1 MPRGDEKMNKLL
13 SPFQLKNKTAFD
25 RNAIHQTAPIK
36 VPEMRRIQRIHFVGI
51 GGAGMGGIAEVL
63 LNEGYQISGSDISEN
78 LVVQRLKKLGAIV
91 YMGHQAD
98 NVIDASV
105 IVVSTAI
112 DKDNPEL
119 VAAITHRIPI
129 VRRAE
134 MLAELMRFRH
144 GIAIAGTHGKTTTT
158 SLIAS
163 IFAEDQLDPTFV
175 IGGLLNSAGTN
186 ARLGTSRYLI
196 AEADESDASFLHL
209 QPMVAVITNIDAD
222 HMETY
227 QGDFEKLKDT
237 YIEFLHNLPFYGL
250 AVMCIDNPVVRE
262 ILPRVGRQV
271 ITYGFS
277 DDADVKAVNYQQD
290 GGVSYFTVEIEGEA
304 PLDLTLNLP
313 GQHNV
318 LNALAGLAVAKD
330 EGVNDCAIEKSLREF
345 AGIGRRFEQ
354 LANLSTVNGEMI
366 LVDDYGHHPSEVKAT
381 IKAMRNGWPEKR
393 LVMVFQPHRY
403 SRTRDLYEDFVE
415 VLSSVDVLFLLDVYA
430 AGEAA
435 VVSADSKSLARS
447 IRQRGQIEPIYVSD
461 VEQLPQL
468 LAAQLQNG
476 DMLITQGAGNIGSVA
491 RSLVNHPLLR
501 ENDIKEKHIKEN
513 VSVSKDESKGE
524 KKL

>member
-1 MPRGDEKMNKLL
+1 MSQKAMNKH
-13 SPFQLKNKTAFD
+13 KIN
-25 RNAIHQTAPIK
+25 
-36 VPEMRRIQRIHFVGI
+36 VPEMRRVKRIHFVGI

-63 LNEGYQISGSDISEN
+63 LNEGYQISGSDIGEN
-78 LVVQRLKKLGAIV
+78 QVVKRLTGLGATITI
-91 YMGHQAD
+91 GHGSK
-98 NVIDASV
+98 NIEGASV

-112 DKDNPEL
+112 NQNNPEL
-119 VAAITHRIPI
+119 IAAKKLRIPI

-163 IFAEDQLDPTFV
+163 IFAQGQLDPTFV

-186 ARLGTSRYLI
+186 ARLGSSRYLV

-209 QPMVAVITNIDAD
+209 QPMVSVITNIDAD

-250 AVMCIDNPVVRE
+250 AVVCIDNPVVRE
-262 ILPRVGRQV
+262 LLPRIGRQV

-277 DDADVKAVNYQQD
+277 QDADIRAVNYQQD
-290 GGVSYFTVEIEGEA
+290 GSVSYFTVEVDGEP
-304 PLDLTLNLP
+304 PLDMSVNLP

-318 LNALAGLAVAKD
+318 LNALAGVAVAKD
-330 EGVNDCAIEKSLREF
+330 EGIDDEAICQALSEF

-354 LANLSTVNGEMI
+354 LADLKTAAGNMV

-381 IKAMRNGWPEKR
+381 ILAMRTGWPDKR
-393 LVMVFQPHRY
+393 LVMIFQPHRY
-403 SRTRDLYEDFVE
+403 SRTRDLYENFVE
-415 VLSSVDVLFLLDVYA
+415 VLSEVDCLFLLDVYA
-430 AGEAA
+430 AGEAPVA
-435 VVSADSKSLARS
+435 TADSKSLARS

-461 VEQLPQL
+461 VSVLPEL
-468 LAAQLQNG
+468 LLAQLQDN
-476 DMLITQGAGNIGSVA
+476 DMVITQGAGSIGTVA
-491 RSLVNHPLLR
+491 RNLSNNPLLVQ
-501 ENDIKEKHIKEN
+501 EGVK
-513 VSVSKDESKGE
+513 
-524 KKL
+524 

>member
-1 MPRGDEKMNKLL
+1 MTKQINSNNSSYNDVA
-13 SPFQLKNKTAFD
+13 Q
-25 RNAIHQTAPIK
+25 
-36 VPEMRRIQRIHFVGI
+36 VPEMRRVKRIHFVGI

-63 LNEGYQISGSDISEN
+63 LNEGYQISGSDIGEN
-78 LVVQRLKKLGAIV
+78 QVVKRLRALGASIV
-91 YMGHQAD
+91 IGHQAE
-98 NVIDASV
+98 NVTQASV

-112 DKDNPEL
+112 NADNPEL
-119 VAAITHRIPI
+119 ITAKKLRIPI

-163 IFAEDQLDPTFV
+163 IFAQGQLDPTFV

-186 ARLGTSRYLI
+186 ARLGSSRYLV

-250 AVMCIDNPVVRE
+250 AVVCIDNPVVRE
-262 ILPRVGRQV
+262 LLPRISRQV

-277 DDADVKAVNYQQD
+277 ADADVRAVNYQQNA
-290 GGVSYFTVEIEGEA
+290 GFSSFTVEVAGQA
-304 PLDLTLNLP
+304 PLDMSVNLP

-318 LNALAGLAVAKD
+318 LNALAGIAVAKD
-330 EGVNDCAIEKSLREF
+330 EGVSDEAICQALNEF

-354 LANLSTVNGEMI
+354 LATFSTAAGDMVLI
-366 LVDDYGHHPSEVKAT
+366 DDYGHHPSEVKAT
-381 IKAMRNGWPEKR
+381 ILAMRQGWPDKR

-415 VLSSVDVLFLLDVYA
+415 VLSEVDSLFLLDVYA
-430 AGEAA
+430 AGESVIA
-435 VVSADSKSLARS
+435 SADSKSLARS
-447 IRQRGQIEPIYVSD
+447 IRQRGQVEPIYVSD
-461 VEQLPQL
+461 VDKLAEL
-468 LAAQLQNG
+468 LSNHLEDN
-476 DMLITQGAGNIGSVA
+476 DMVITQGAGSIGTVA
-491 RSLVNHPLLR
+491 RNLENHKLLHI
-501 ENDIKEKHIKEN
+501 DTAKEGSE
-513 VSVSKDESKGE
+513 
-524 KKL
+524 

>member
-1 MPRGDEKMNKLL
+1 MSNNMSLRAMNKTKA
-13 SPFQLKNKTAFD
+13 S
-25 RNAIHQTAPIK
+25 
-36 VPEMRRIQRIHFVGI
+36 VPEMRRVKCIHFVGI

-63 LNEGYQISGSDISEN
+63 LNEGYQISGSDIGENQVVKRLIGLGAKITIGHDSEN
-78 LVVQRLKKLGAIV
+78 ITG
-91 YMGHQAD
+91 
-98 NVIDASV
+98 ASV

-112 DKDNPEL
+112 NQDNPEL
-119 VAAITHRIPI
+119 VAAKKQRIPV

-163 IFAEDQLDPTFV
+163 IFAQGKLDPTFV

-186 ARLGTSRYLI
+186 ARLGSSRYLV

-209 QPMVAVITNIDAD
+209 QPMVSVITNIDKD

-250 AVMCIDNPVVRE
+250 AVVCIDNPVVRE
-262 ILPRVGRQV
+262 LLPRISRQV

-277 DDADVKAVNYQQD
+277 EDADIRAVNYQQD
-290 GGVSYFTVEIEGEA
+290 GGVSYFTVEVDGQP
-304 PLDLTLNLP
+304 PLDMSVNLP

-318 LNALAGLAVAKD
+318 LNALAGVAVAKD
-330 EGVNDCAIEKSLREF
+330 EGIDDDAICQALTEF

-354 LANLSTVNGEMI
+354 LADLTTDVGNMV

-381 IKAMRNGWPEKR
+381 IIAMRTGWPDKR

-415 VLSSVDVLFLLDVYA
+415 VLSMVDCLFLLDVYA
-430 AGEAA
+430 AGEAPIA
-435 VVSADSKSLARS
+435 NADSKSLARS
-447 IRQRGQIEPIYVSD
+447 IRQRGQIEPVYVSD
-461 VEQLPQL
+461 VDVLPEL
-468 LAAQLQNG
+468 LAAQLQDK
-476 DMLITQGAGNIGSVA
+476 DMVITQGAGNIGAIA
-491 RSLVNHPLLR
+491 RSLSNNPLLVQ
-501 ENDIKEKHIKEN
+501 EEVK
-513 VSVSKDESKGE
+513 
-524 KKL
+524 

>member
-1 MPRGDEKMNKLL
+1 MSIFSNNIA
-13 SPFQLKNKTAFD
+13 SN
-25 RNAIHQTAPIK
+25 NTAPIK
-36 VPEMRRIQRIHFVGI
+36 IPEMRRVKRIHFVGI

-63 LNEGYQISGSDISEN
+63 LNEGYQISGSDIGEN
-78 LVVQRLKKLGAIV
+78 QVVKRLLSLGAKITI
-91 YMGHQAD
+91 GHAGK
-98 NVIDASV
+98 NIEGASV

-112 DKDNPEL
+112 DNNNPEL
-119 VAAITHRIPI
+119 VAAMKNRVPV

-163 IFAEDQLDPTFV
+163 IFAEDKLDPTFV

-237 YIEFLHNLPFYGL
+237 YIEFLHNLPFYGI

-262 ILPRVGRQV
+262 ILPRIARQI

-277 DDADVKAVNYQQD
+277 DDADVRATNYQQK
-290 GGVSYFTVEIEGEA
+290 GSVSYFTVEIEGEA
-304 PLDLTLNLP
+304 PFELSLNLP

-318 LNALAGLAVAKD
+318 LNALAGITVAKD
-330 EGVNDCAIEKSLREF
+330 EGVSDQAIKQSLKEF

-354 LANLSTVNGEMI
+354 LADLSTAAGDML

-381 IKAMRNGWPEKR
+381 IIAMRNGWPEKR

-415 VLSSVDVLFLLDVYA
+415 VLSQVDCLLLLDVYA
-430 AGEAA
+430 AGEASII
-435 VVSADSKSLARS
+435 SADSKSLARS

-461 VEQLPQL
+461 SKQLPEL
-468 LAAQLQNG
+468 LAAQLQDG
-476 DMLITQGAGNIGSVA
+476 DMVITQGAGNIGAVSH
-491 RSLVNHPLLR
+491 SLADSALL
-501 ENDIKEKHIKEN
+501 NIKKLNE
-513 VSVSKDESKGE
+513 GE
-524 KKL
+524 K